1 MNIAVLGN
9 QSKQSGA
16 VLMLS
21 LILIIVLTLI
31 GITAMKTSTFEERM
45 AFNLQDS
52 NLAFQAAESALRE
65 AERTINA
72 KTALPHE
79 LPCPDLADG
88 GCSSIEVLIGSS
100 TAFDDVDDFR
110 SMSYASWLANGQ
122 GIASPVD
129 GTAANARYIIR
140 EVRFVP
146 DSLNIGHGVPPGRY
160 LYEITAVGVGET
172 DRAEKV
178 LQSTFL
184 RRY

>member
-1 MNIAVLGN
+1 
-9 QSKQSGA
+9 
-16 VLMLS
+16 MLS
-21 LILIIVLTLI
+21 LILLVALTLI
-31 GITAMKTSTFEERM
+31 GVTAMKTSTFEERM

-52 NLAFQAAESALRE
+52 TLAFQAAESALRE

-72 KTALPHE
+72 KIDLPHE
-79 LPCPDLADG
+79 LPCPESG
-88 GCSSIEVLIGSS
+88 GCSSVEVLISSS

-110 SMSYASWLANGQ
+110 SMSYADWSSNGQ
-122 GIASPVD
+122 EIANAAD
-129 GTAANARYIIR
+129 GTAATARYIIR

-146 DSLNIGHGVPPGRY
+146 DSLNVGHGVPPGRY

>member
-1 MNIAVLGN
+1 MNILAMGKVK
-9 QSKQSGA
+9 KQSGA
-16 VLMLS
+16 ILVLS
-21 LILIIVLTLI
+21 LVLIIVLTLI

-65 AERTINA
+65 AERTIDA

-79 LPCPDLADG
+79 LPCPDDG
-88 GCSSIEVLIGSS
+88 GCSSIEVLISSS

-110 SMSYASWLANGQ
+110 SMSYSSWVSNGQ
-122 GIASPVD
+122 EISNAVS

-146 DSLNIGHGVPPGRY
+146 DSLNVGHGVPPGRY
-160 LYEITAVGVGET
+160 LYEITAIGVGET